1 MVVNWTN
8 FTGAGAF
15 RDLSVT
21 VAAMRIVTASFG

>member
-8 FTGAGAF
+8 FTGAGAI

-21 VAAMRIVTASFG
+21 IAPMRIVAASFG